1 MFYQKEIPYSVEV
14 KIQSYK
20 ENEDIDVIKAFIY
33 TARESQ
39 KAILLGHQGA
49 AIKKVGTEARKKLEE
64 MLGKK
69 VFLELTVKVIEDW
82 RNDEQS
88 LKRFGYE

>member
-1 MFYQKEIPYSVEV
+1 M
-14 KIQSYK
+14 
-20 ENEDIDVIKAFIY
+20 
-33 TARESQ
+33 
-39 KAILLGHQGA
+39 
-49 AIKKVGTEARKKLEE
+49 GTEARKKLEE

-88 LKRFGYE
+88 LKRFGYDSWNTKNEFRNAKQIQKNKLNINKTVIEIRISKFVFRILKKKWQTL